1 VYGECPLCH
10 SKDAKG
16 DQCDGCGHLINA
28 TELIDPK
35 CKVCNTTPVLKQSQ
49 HIFIDLPKISPEHE
63 KWYKEAS
70 VKGGW
75 SANSILFT
83 QGLLNKGL
91 IGRSITRDLKW
102 GTSVPMEAYKDKV
115 FYVWFD
121 APIGYLSITAEY
133 TKQWELWWKNPDIEL
148 VQFMGK
154 DNLTFHT
161 VIFPSSLIGT
171 KDNYTLL
178 HNISTT
184 EFLNY
189 EIDPST
195 GKPKKF
201 SKS

>member
-1 VYGECPLCH
+1 
-10 SKDAKG
+10 
-16 DQCDGCGHLINA
+16 
-28 TELIDPK
+28 
-35 CKVCNTTPVLKQSQ
+35 
-49 HIFIDLPKISPEHE
+49 
-63 KWYKEAS
+63 
-70 VKGGW
+70 
-75 SANSILFT
+75 
-83 QGLLNKGL
+83 
-91 IGRSITRDLKW
+91 
-102 GTSVPMEAYKDKV
+102 MEAYKDKV